1 MIKPTIKTA
10 NTQKNKSM
18 KKLALILTLSG
29 IVGISFGQGNVNF
42 VNGAATDVST
52 NTTLNIFG
60 NATGSGASGLTLG
73 STAAPSGYYYALLA
87 QPYFGSG
94 PTVATAISN
103 LLTTGWTYTGA
114 LGVNALGAGR
124 IAGGAN
130 TLTTA
135 GMPVLSPQV
144 WNQFLVVGWSSS
156 LGTTWS
162 TVSAELSSGIWN
174 PLGGVF
180 GISSVGTGLGATS
193 PPEFIFTAAGAITT
207 PFSLYSVAVI
217 PEPTTLALVG
227 LGGLSLLLFRRR
239 K

>member
-1 MIKPTIKTA
+1 
-10 NTQKNKSM
+10 M

-29 IVGISFGQGNVNF
+29 IVGMSFGQGNVNF
-42 VNGAATDVST
+42 ANNAATGVST

-114 LGVNALGAGR
+114 LGVNSLTAGR

-135 GMPVLSPQV
+135 GMPAPGFN
-144 WNQFLVVGWSSS
+144 NQFLVAGWSSS

-162 TVSAELSSGIWN
+162 TVSAELLSGIWN
-174 PLGGVF
+174 PAGGVF
-180 GISSVGTGLGATS
+180 GISSVGTGLSANS
-193 PPEFIFTAAGAITT
+193 PPEILFTGSGIIT